1 MRKTSFVLVGMV
13 ALLGFAPTADA
24 QRGRRGPAARQEAA
38 AESKTQLPSAVSQ
51 AIASAFPGSTVSD
64 VEQDTDEG
72 VSVYDVELSNGT
84 DVEVTADGVILEV
97 AYDATMQQIPAAAA
111 KALQAAGAGAALDG
125 VQRVEVRAG
134 ISGGKVTKLAQPGT
148 EYSATFKKGGRIGEV
163 RVNADGKILDPME
176 WEIDD

>member
-1 MRKTSFVLVGMV
+1 MRKAGLVLVGLV
-13 ALLGFAPTADA
+13 ALLGFATTADA

-38 AESKTQLPSAVSQ
+38 APKTQLPSAVSQ
-51 AIASAFPGSTVSD
+51 AISSAFPGSTVAD
-64 VEQDTDEG
+64 AEQDTDEG

-97 AYDATMQQIPAAAA
+97 GYDTTMQQIPAAAA
-111 KALQAAGAGAALDG
+111 KALQAAGAGAVLDG

-134 ISGGKVTKLAQPGT
+134 ISGGKVAKLAQPGT
-148 EYSATFKKGGRIGEV
+148 EYSATFKKGGKIGEV
-163 RVNADGKILDPME
+163 RVNAEGKILDPME